1 MTHHV
6 VSKDL
11 TRCLV
16 LTVVNRKR
24 KYSLQ
29 KHIAVI
35 GTETQSLYVPRPC
48 ECSCIRCYAPQN
60 DVSADFNNTP
70 FAYIKQISCNYW
82 ADKYYFVD
90 QNALTAGDKTI
101 PLSPL
106 MAIAYFF
113 STQKTFLLSTDYSTD
128 PTLQNLYTIAKE
140 QVTTNVS
147 DEKSIGGALAD
158 VCNQTNNILHD
169 IEPMP
174 ETILK
179 KRFRAYADGGVSYTR
194 TRKPKYF
201 KRSDDSVEPMPPPPG
216 GLSTEAKS
224 SAEVTE
230 AAYANIRSFSLGL
243 S

>member
-1 MTHHV
+1 MYAAS
-6 VSKDL
+6 VSSPQL
-11 TRCLV
+11 PPVQIEIQHTI
-16 LTVVNRKR
+16 TMEFINRLIS
-24 KYSLQ
+24 YSL
-29 KHIAVI
+29 AVKKKEYKI
-35 GTETQSLYVPRPC
+35 KPVVLVFGV
-48 ECSCIRCYAPQN
+48 YAPQN

-128 PTLQNLYTIAKE
+128 PTLQNLYTISKE

-147 DEKSIGGALAD
+147 DEKSIGRALAD

-194 TRKPKYF
+194 TCKPKYF
-201 KRSDDSVEPMPPPPG
+201 KRSDDSVEPMLPPP
-216 GLSTEAKS
+216 GLSTEAKRFNGLNRILCRYS
-224 SAEVTE
+224 S
-230 AAYANIRSFSLGL
+230 S
-243 S
+243 